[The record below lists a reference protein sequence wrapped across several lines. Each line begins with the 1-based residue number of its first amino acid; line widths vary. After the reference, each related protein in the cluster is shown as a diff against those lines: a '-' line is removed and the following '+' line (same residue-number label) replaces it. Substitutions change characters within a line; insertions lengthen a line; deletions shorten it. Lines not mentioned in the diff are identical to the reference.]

1 MSEILYYPH
10 YTPSISHLRTLLLFY
25 DRVSS
30 MVPMVDSQ
38 SVLAREHVAE
48 MNKHFGQSTY
58 KTIDTSWKFHAWAES
73 DSLALTEFKSLF
85 GKQKEKGKKLKA
97 SDLKILKE
105 EAHSSDKRSKV
116 ISAYVRQGWRLIAAQ
131 KIPWQLLEDME
142 DASLAISLNAVISD
156 KDGRTI
162 EENPILMKGPLAN
175 FFLARLAR
183 EMAGETGL
191 QTMTFDQGS
200 YSSHALKDSAD
211 RAQVA
216 SEIALNVTL
225 PIVVPPGIEALN
237 VGYYAELR
245 DEFRQTRD
253 SLNTISDALSVRMGL
268 NTAPNERV
276 FLERVQD
283 AHSDF
288 LNAMH
293 SAEQTMRKETYG
305 KMLNGAFTVG
315 ASLVGTGLGF
325 AFTNEVVGGLI
336 GAGGGSLL
344 SLLSSKQSTM
354 VKDDYGDMAKQ
365 AVMARGKV
373 GKQLA
378 TQNRVLQNHLGL

>member
-1 MSEILYYPH
+1 
-10 YTPSISHLRTLLLFY
+10 
-25 DRVSS
+25 

-38 SVLAREHVAE
+38 NVLAREHISE
-48 MNKHFGQSTY
+48 INDHFGRSTY

-73 DSLALTEFKSLF
+73 DTFALAEFKALF
-85 GKQKEKGKKLKA
+85 GKQKTNGKKLD
-97 SDLKILKE
+97 SRDLKVLRE
-105 EAHSSDKRSKV
+105 EPHSSEKRSKL
-116 ISAYVRQGWRLIAAQ
+116 ISAFVRQGWRLVAAQ
-131 KIPWQLLEDME
+131 KIPWQLLKDME
-142 DASLAISLNAVISD
+142 DTSLAISLNAVISD
-156 KDGRTI
+156 SDGRTI

-183 EMAGETGL
+183 EIAGETGL
-191 QTMTFDQGS
+191 QTMTFDQNS
-200 YSSHALKDSAD
+200 YSSHALKDGAA
-211 RAQVA
+211 RAQVS
-216 SEIALNVTL
+216 SEIALNITL

-253 SLNTISDALSVRMGL
+253 RLNTISDALSVQMGL

-276 FLERVQD
+276 FFERVQD

-288 LNAMH
+288 LHAMH
-293 SAEQTMRKETYG
+293 RAEHTMRQETYG
-305 KMLNGAFTVG
+305 RMLNGALTVG

-325 AFTNEVVGGLI
+325 AFTNAFVGGLI

-344 SLLSSKQSTM
+344 SFLGSKQSTI
-354 VKDDYGDMAKQ
+354 VRDDYGDMARQ
-365 AVMARGKV
+365 AVMARAKV
-373 GKQLA
+373 SKQLA